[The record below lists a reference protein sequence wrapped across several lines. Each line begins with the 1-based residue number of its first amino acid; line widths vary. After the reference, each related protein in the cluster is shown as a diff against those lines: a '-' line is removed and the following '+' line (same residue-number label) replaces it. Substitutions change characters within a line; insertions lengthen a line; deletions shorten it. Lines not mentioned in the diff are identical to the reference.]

1 MRLFPVLICVVLAAG
16 TAYGWG
22 ERGHQTVNHAAV
34 QTLPDDGPVFLK
46 VHEEWIA
53 VKARVP
59 DTWRTVNE
67 PFVKILED
75 PNHGWFKEQFA
86 FMKEIPRSRYEFVLA
101 LYDEYLRIK
110 DKDPE
115 RAKLTNVRW
124 TGTLPYAAME
134 NYERLKSGFRIYRE
148 QRAAKQETKYTE
160 LDLAFYMGWLGHYT
174 ADGAMPLHDSIH
186 HDGWQGPNPKN
197 YTREGGIHGRFE
209 SQFVDLL
216 PVRVE
221 DVRPLVGKARVLR
234 DPFQAI
240 LDHLDR
246 AATHVEEV
254 YQLDQVGAYKDKNN
268 AAAKRLVLERLGSG
282 AELLRDLVYTA
293 WVESAKPPLPG
304 VGANNPISPQ
314 HPKYNSATGSAPA
327 PRP

>member
-1 MRLFPVLICVVLAAG
+1 MRLFPILICVLAAG

-46 VHEEWIA
+46 IHEEWIA
-53 VKARVP
+53 VKGRVP
-59 DTWRTVNE
+59 DTWRTLNE

-101 LYDEYLRIK
+101 LYDEYLHLK

-115 RAKLTNVRW
+115 RARLTNVRW

-148 QRAAKQETKYTE
+148 QRAARQETKYTE

-174 ADGAMPLHDSIH
+174 ADGAMPLHASIH

-197 YTREGGIHGRFE
+197 YTRDGRIHGRFE

-254 YQLDQVGAYKDKNN
+254 YQLDQVGAYQDQNN

-304 VGANNPISPQ
+304 GGANNPISPQ
-314 HPKYNSATGSAPA
+314 HPKYNPATGSAPA
-327 PRP
+327 PKP